1 MYVNINNEK
10 YLKSKLKIEISEVL
24 QFDHRESRIKLV
36 SPEMVNITQRSIQ
49 FYSVL
54 RVKKYLKNFSRQ
66 IEFHETRNFLKELT
80 RKGVL

>member
-1 MYVNINNEK
+1 VYVNINNEK